1 MKKIVLLI
9 ETSREFGRQLLI
21 GIARYSRINGPWSF
35 YKEQTGLMSSIPQL
49 TSWRPDGII
58 MRNSMIKKELLKLK
72 IPTILALHDS
82 SCPKNLPVIKTDSR
96 AIAKMAS
103 DHFIEKGFRNFAYCG
118 FDSFEWSNERKN
130 FFQKFNDEAGFPTH
144 SYNLPR
150 KIKKHDWEIEQ
161 NHVIEWIKSLPK
173 PVAIMACN
181 DDRGQHILEV
191 CKLIGLKVP
200 DDVSVLGVDNDP
212 MICEIGDPPLT
223 SIALNVESAGYQS
236 AQLLD
241 ELLAGKKMKGQQITV
256 SPTHIVQRQSSD
268 IFAVN
273 DLDIA
278 NALKFIRANAK
289 NKILVDDVVKITCL
303 SRRTLEQRFRELFHR
318 SVYDEIRNVRVELIS
333 KLLIETDMPISKI
346 TSLFTFTDAEH
357 VSRYFK
363 KVKGISLNEF
373 RKLHQPR

>member
-35 YKEQTGLMSSIPQL
+35 YKEQTGLMSSIPRL
-49 TSWRPDGII
+49 TSWKPDGII
-58 MRNSMIKKELLKLK
+58 MRNSMIRKELLKLK

-118 FDSFEWSNERKN
+118 FDSYEWSNERKT
-130 FFQKFNDEAGFPTH
+130 FFQKFNDDAGFQTYA
-144 SYNLPR
+144 YNLPK

-241 ELLAGKKMKGQQITV
+241 ELLSGKKMKGQQITV
-256 SPTHIVQRQSSD
+256 SPTHIIQRQSSD
-268 IFAVN
+268 NFAFN
-273 DLDIA
+273 DFEIM
-278 NALKFIRANAK
+278 NALKYIRENAK
-289 NKILVDDVVKITCL
+289 KKIFVNDVVKVTCL

-318 SVYDEIRNVRVELIS
+318 SVYDEIRSVRVELIS
-333 KLLIETDMPISKI
+333 KLLIETDMPISQI

-357 VSRYFK
+357 ISRYFK